1 MTGVTGQ
8 NAGMRATAIQ
18 AIRRAQPPGGSAG
31 SILSIGSTGSILSIS
46 SAGSI
51 LSIGSAGSILS
62 IGSAGSLASVLSV
75 GSAASVLSIMSA
87 GARASIRGA
96 RRPGDHEP
104 EGGDVARPADAT
116 GEWVARGTALAQA
129 CQPW

>member
-1 MTGVTGQ
+1 MTSVTGQ

-31 SILSIGSTGSILSIS
+31 SILSIGSTGSILSIG

-62 IGSAGSLASVLSV
+62 IGSAGSLASAFSV
-75 GSAASVLSIMSA
+75 GSVASVLSVMSA
-87 GARASIRGA
+87 GSWASIRAWRQPGRC
-96 RRPGDHEP
+96 RRPGAQEP
-104 EGGDVARPADAT
+104 GGGDVTRPADAT
-116 GEWVARGTALAQA
+116 GE
-129 CQPW
+129 